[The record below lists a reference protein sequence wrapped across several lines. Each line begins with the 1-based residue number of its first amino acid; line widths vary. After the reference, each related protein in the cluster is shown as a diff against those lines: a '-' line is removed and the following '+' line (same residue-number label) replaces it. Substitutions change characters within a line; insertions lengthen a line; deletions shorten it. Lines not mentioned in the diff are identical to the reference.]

1 MRKKSKIDY
10 EPLAIST
17 NTIEEVTTMPRP
29 HGNKLINRYAHKPS
43 TDLQEIPSFEI
54 DTNLSEDI
62 LNIANGVFSPLTGFL
77 CFDDLD
83 HVVKEKRLAN
93 DIPWTIPILF
103 NPPTTDIKEG
113 DTIRL
118 TNKETGVEALLEIHD
133 MYTYD
138 THMLSQEIF
147 RTTDTAHP
155 GVAHVQSMKNAFV
168 GGDITLLASKSRHF
182 DEYQLTPRETRVL
195 FKEKGWREIVAF
207 QTRNPPHIGHEY
219 VQKTAL
225 TFVDGI
231 FINPIIGKK
240 KSGDFKDEVILASY
254 ETLMKHYYLRDRA
267 VMSILR
273 TSMKYAGPREAI
285 HHAIMR
291 KNFGCTHFIVGRDHA
306 GVGNYYGPY
315 DAHDIFK
322 EFPDLG
328 IIPVFFRSFSLCTKC
343 GSVVNDKI
351 CPHDQQYHINFS
363 GKKIREILLEG
374 KIPPEDMMRKE
385 VAETILTFDHPFV
398 E

>member
-1 MRKKSKIDY
+1 MSK
-10 EPLAIST
+10 
-17 NTIEEVTTMPRP
+17 P
-29 HGNKLINRYAHKPS
+29 HGGKLINRYIKKDQTQLA
-43 TDLQEIPSFEI
+43 EIPEFEVN
-54 DTNLSEDI
+54 TNLSEDI
-62 LNIANGVFSPLTGFL
+62 LNIAKGVFSPLEGFL
-77 CFDDLD
+77 CYNDLENVIND
-83 HVVKEKRLAN
+83 KRLE
-93 DIPWTIPILF
+93 DDTPWTIPILLDF
-103 NPPTTDIKEG
+103 NGDNIKEG
-113 DTIRL
+113 DTVL
-118 TNKETGVEALLEIHD
+118 LSNKENGVKAILDVEEI
-133 MYTYD
+133 YTYD
-138 THMLSQEIF
+138 KKTLAKNIYS
-147 RTTDTAHP
+147 TTDEGHP
-155 GVAHVQSMKNAFV
+155 GVANVSKMKPKLI
-168 GGDITLLASKSRHF
+168 GGKVTLLDSKTREF
-182 DEYQLTPRETRVL
+182 DNYNLSPRETRIL
-195 FKEKGWREIVAF
+195 FKEKGWKEIVAF

-240 KSGDFKDEVILASY
+240 KTGDFRDDVILSSY
-254 ETLMKHYYLRDRA
+254 ETLMKHYYLKDRA

-315 DAHDIFK
+315 DAHEIFS

-328 IIPVFFRSFSLCTKC
+328 IIPVFFRSFSRCTKC

-351 CPHDQQYHINFS
+351 CPHDQKYHINFS
-363 GKKIREILLEG
+363 GKKIREILRDG
-374 KIPPEDMMRKE
+374 KVPPEDMMRKE
-385 VAETILTFDHPFV
+385 VAETILKFDKPFI

>member
-1 MRKKSKIDY
+1 
-10 EPLAIST
+10 
-17 NTIEEVTTMPRP
+17 MPRA
-29 HGNKLINRYAHKPS
+29 HGSKLISRHLKKEP
-43 TDLQEIPSFEI
+43 TDLEEMPAIEINT
-54 DTNLSEDI
+54 DLSEDV
-62 LNIANGVFSPLTGFL
+62 LNIANGVFSPLSGFL
-77 CFDDLD
+77 CYNDLD
-83 HVVKEKRLAN
+83 NVVKEKRLES
-93 DIPWTIPILF
+93 DTPWTIPILLDCDSKVV
-103 NPPTTDIKEG
+103 NEG
-113 DTIRL
+113 DTAL
-118 TNKETGVEALLEIHD
+118 LVNKENGVRALLDVEDI
-133 MYTYD
+133 YTYD
-138 THMLSQEIF
+138 KKTLSQEIYQ
-147 RTTDTAHP
+147 TQDVNHP
-155 GVAHVQSMKNAFV
+155 GVANVNNMKQYII
-168 GGDITLLASKSRHF
+168 GGKISLIDSKEREF
-182 DEYQLTPRETRVL
+182 DNYNLSPKETRFL
-195 FKEKGWREIVAF
+195 FKEKGWKEIVAF

-240 KSGDFKDEVILASY
+240 KVGDFRDEVILSSY
-254 ETLMKHYYLRDRA
+254 ETLMKYYYLKERA

-315 DAHDIFK
+315 DAHDIFS

-328 IIPVFFRSFSLCTKC
+328 IIPVFFRSFSRCTKC

-351 CPHDQQYHINFS
+351 CPHDQKYHINFS
-363 GKKIREILLEG
+363 GTKIREILKNG
-374 KIPPEDMMRKE
+374 DVPSEDIMRKE
-385 VAETILTFDHPFV
+385 VAETILKYDKPFV

>member
-1 MRKKSKIDY
+1 
-10 EPLAIST
+10 
-17 NTIEEVTTMPRP
+17 MPKP
-29 HGNKLINRYAHKPS
+29 HGNKLINRYITKEP
-43 TDLQEIPSFEI
+43 TEFEDIPTYEIN
-54 DTNLSEDI
+54 TNLAEDVM
-62 LNIANGVFSPLTGFL
+62 NIASGVFSPLTGFL
-77 CFDDLD
+77 DYNDL
-83 HVVKEKRLAN
+83 HSVIHHKRLAN
-93 DIPWTIPILF
+93 DTPWTIPILF
-103 NPPTTDIKEG
+103 DCTKDNGINEG
-113 DTIRL
+113 DTIML
-118 TNKETGVEALLEIHD
+118 TNEDTDLKALLDVKDIYQYDKKEIAKEI
-133 MYTYD
+133 YT
-138 THMLSQEIF
+138 
-147 RTTDTAHP
+147 TTDPDHP
-155 GVAHVQSMKNAFV
+155 GVKMLYNMNDYFV
-168 GGDITLLASKSRHF
+168 GGNIILIKKGKRDF
-182 DEYQLTPRETRVL
+182 DEYNLTPRETRIL
-195 FKEKGWREIVAF
+195 FNEKGWKEIVAF

-240 KSGDFKDEVILASY
+240 KPGDFKDEVILKSY
-254 ETLMKHYYLRDRA
+254 ETLMEKYYLKQRS

-322 EFPDLG
+322 EFPDLE
-328 IIPVFFRSFSLCTKC
+328 ITPVFFRSFSRCTKC

-351 CPHDQQYHINFS
+351 CPHDQKYHINFS
-363 GKKIREILLEG
+363 GKKIRELLNNG

-385 VAETILTFDHPFV
+385 VAETILSFDNPFV

>member
-1 MRKKSKIDY
+1 
-10 EPLAIST
+10 
-17 NTIEEVTTMPRP
+17 MPRP
-29 HGNKLINRYAHKPS
+29 HGNRLINRYLTKETTEFEELPS
-43 TDLQEIPSFEI
+43 CEI
-54 DTNLSEDI
+54 DTNLAEDVM
-62 LNIANGVFSPLTGFL
+62 NIASGVFSPLTGFL
-77 CFDDLD
+77 TYNDLHD
-83 HVVKEKRLAN
+83 VVTHKRLSN

-103 NPPTTDIKEG
+103 DYPQKNDIKEG
-113 DTIRL
+113 DTIML
-118 TNKETGVEALLEIHD
+118 TNQETGMKAILDIKEIYSYD
-133 MYTYD
+133 KKTLASEIYT
-138 THMLSQEIF
+138 
-147 RTTDTAHP
+147 TTDTSHP
-155 GVAHVQSMKNAFV
+155 GV
-168 GGDITLLASKSRHF
+168 TLLNKMNGKFIGGNIILINKGKREF
-182 DEYQLTPRETRVL
+182 DQYHLAPRETRVL
-195 FKEKGWREIVAF
+195 FKEKGWTEIVAF

-240 KSGDFKDEVILASY
+240 KPGDFKDEVILKSY
-254 ETLMKHYYLRDRA
+254 ETLMEKYYLKTRS

-306 GVGNYYGPY
+306 GVGTYYGPY

-328 IIPVFFRSFSLCTKC
+328 ITPIFFRSFSRCTKC
-343 GSVVNDKI
+343 DSVVNDKI
-351 CPHDQQYHINFS
+351 CPHDETYHINFS
-363 GKKIREILLEG
+363 GKKIREILKQG
-374 KIPPEDMMRKE
+374 NVPPLDMMRKE
-385 VAETILTFDHPFV
+385 VAETILEFEKPFV

>member
-1 MRKKSKIDY
+1 
-10 EPLAIST
+10 
-17 NTIEEVTTMPRP
+17 MPRA
-29 HGNKLINRYAHKPS
+29 HGNKLISRHLKKE
-43 TDLQEIPSFEI
+43 LQNLDEITKIEI
-54 DTNLSEDI
+54 NANSSEDL
-62 LNIANGVFSPLTGFL
+62 LNIANGVFSPLKGFL
-77 CFDDLD
+77 CYNDLEN
-83 HVVKEKRLAN
+83 VVKEKRLES
-93 DIPWTIPILF
+93 DTPWTIPILL
-103 NPPTTDIKEG
+103 DSDKKDLSEG
-113 DTIRL
+113 DTVL
-118 TNKETGVEALLEIHD
+118 LVDKENGVRALLDIEEI
-133 MYTYD
+133 YTYD
-138 THMLSQEIF
+138 KKNLSQEIYG
-147 RTTDTAHP
+147 TQDEKHP
-155 GVAHVQSMKNAFV
+155 GVANIYKMKQNLV
-168 GGDITLLASKSRHF
+168 GGKISLIDYKSREF
-182 DEYQLTPRETRVL
+182 DDYNLSPRETRVL
-195 FKEKGWREIVAF
+195 FKEKGWKEIVSF

-240 KSGDFKDEVILASY
+240 KVGDFKDEVILSSY
-254 ETLMKHYYLRDRA
+254 EVLMNHYYLKKRA

-315 DAHDIFK
+315 DAHDIFS

-328 IIPVFFRSFSLCTKC
+328 IIPVFFRSFSRCTKC

-351 CPHDQQYHINFS
+351 CPHDQKYHINFS
-363 GKKIREILLEG
+363 GKKIRELLRNGE
-374 KIPPEDMMRKE
+374 IPSEDMMRKE
-385 VAETILTFDHPFV
+385 VAETILKFDKPFV

>member
-1 MRKKSKIDY
+1 MI
-10 EPLAIST
+10 
-17 NTIEEVTTMPRP
+17 RP
-29 HGNKLINRYAHKPS
+29 HGGELIDRHIKKEIVDTS
-43 TDLQEIPSFEI
+43 DLKVIKI
-54 DTNLSEDI
+54 NINLAEDV
-62 LNIANGVFSPLTGFL
+62 LNIANGVFSPLRGFL
-77 CFDDLD
+77 DKNDLQN
-83 HVVKEKRLAN
+83 VINEKRLTT
-93 DIPWTIPILF
+93 DDPWTIPILLDVDK
-103 NPPTTDIKEG
+103 NDIKDIKEG
-113 DTIRL
+113 DTLLL
-118 TNKETGVEALLEIHD
+118 TNDETGVKALLVVSEIYKFD
-133 MYTYD
+133 KKTIATNVY
-138 THMLSQEIF
+138 
-147 RTTDTAHP
+147 RTSDINHP
-155 GVAHVQSMKNAFV
+155 GVANVNNMKEMF
-168 GGDITLLASKSRHF
+168 LAGKISLIDCKTREF
-182 DEYQLTPRETRVL
+182 DKYNLKPKETRFL
-195 FKEKGWREIVAF
+195 FKEKGWQEIVAF

-240 KSGDFKDEVILASY
+240 KVGDFKDEVILESY
-254 ETLMKHYYLRDRA
+254 ETLMKYYYLKQRA

-315 DAHDIFK
+315 DAHDIFN

-328 IIPVFFRSFSLCTKC
+328 IVPLFFRSFSRCTKC

-351 CPHDQQYHINFS
+351 CPHDQKYHINFS
-363 GKKIREILLEG
+363 GKKIREILKSG
-374 KIPPEDMMRKE
+374 KIPSEDMIRKE
-385 VAETILTFDHPFV
+385 VAETILKFKKPFV

>member
-1 MRKKSKIDY
+1 MTTAHGGKLIQRYQK
-10 EPLAIST
+10 T
-17 NTIEEVTTMPRP
+17 NTNT
-29 HGNKLINRYAHKPS
+29 L
-43 TDLQEIPSFEI
+43 TDLPTIEI
-54 DTNLSEDI
+54 TANTAEDL
-62 LNIANGVFSPLTGFL
+62 LNIAYGVFSPLNGFL
-77 CFDDLD
+77 THEELD
-83 HVVKEKRLAN
+83 HILHHKRLPS
-93 DIPWTIPILF
+93 DTPWTIPILLDY
-103 NPPTTDIKEG
+103 NPQEHPHLKEG
-113 DTIRL
+113 DTIL
-118 TNKETGVEALLEIHD
+118 LKNTETKTTATMHIQDLYSYNKKTIA
-133 MYTYD
+133 
-138 THMLSQEIF
+138 QEVY
-147 RTTDTAHP
+147 RTQDIQHP
-155 GVAHVQSMKNAFV
+155 GVKMTYDLKQNFI
-168 GGDITLLASKSRHF
+168 GGPITLIHSEPRAY
-182 DEYQLTPRETRVL
+182 DNYNLTPKETRYL
-195 FKEKGWREIVAF
+195 FKQKGWKEIVAF

-240 KSGDFKDEVILASY
+240 KPGDFTDDVILASY
-254 ETLMKHYYLRDRA
+254 ETLMRHYYLKERS
-267 VMSILR
+267 VMAILR

-315 DAHDIFK
+315 DAHDIFT

-328 IIPVFFRSFSLCTKC
+328 IIPVFFRSFSRCTKC

-351 CPHDQQYHINFS
+351 CPHDQKYHINFS
-363 GKKIREILLEG
+363 GKQIRKLLTEG

-385 VAETILTFDHPFV
+385 VAETILQYDHPFV

>member
-1 MRKKSKIDY
+1 MI
-10 EPLAIST
+10 
-17 NTIEEVTTMPRP
+17 RP
-29 HGNKLINRYAHKPS
+29 HGGELIDRHIKKEIVDTS
-43 TDLQEIPSFEI
+43 DLKVIKI
-54 DTNLSEDI
+54 NINLAEDV
-62 LNIANGVFSPLTGFL
+62 LNIANGVFSPLRGFL
-77 CFDDLD
+77 DKNDLQN
-83 HVVKEKRLAN
+83 VINEKRLTT
-93 DIPWTIPILF
+93 DDPWTIPILLDVDK
-103 NPPTTDIKEG
+103 NDIKDIKEG
-113 DTIRL
+113 DTLLL
-118 TNKETGVEALLEIHD
+118 TNDETDVKALLVVSEIYKFD
-133 MYTYD
+133 KKTIATNVY
-138 THMLSQEIF
+138 
-147 RTTDTAHP
+147 RTSDINHP
-155 GVAHVQSMKNAFV
+155 GVANVNNMKEMF
-168 GGDITLLASKSRHF
+168 LAGKISLIDCKTREF
-182 DEYQLTPRETRVL
+182 DKYNLKPKETRFL
-195 FKEKGWREIVAF
+195 FKEKGWQEIVAF

-240 KSGDFKDEVILASY
+240 KVGDFKDEVILESY
-254 ETLMKHYYLRDRA
+254 ETLMKYYYLKQRA

-315 DAHDIFK
+315 DAHDIFN

-328 IIPVFFRSFSLCTKC
+328 IVPLFFRSFSRCTKC

-351 CPHDQQYHINFS
+351 CPHDQKYHINFS
-363 GKKIREILLEG
+363 GKKIREILKSG
-374 KIPPEDMMRKE
+374 KIPSEDMIRKE
-385 VAETILTFDHPFV
+385 VAETILKFKKPFV

>member
-1 MRKKSKIDY
+1 
-10 EPLAIST
+10 
-17 NTIEEVTTMPRP
+17 MPKP
-29 HGNKLINRYAHKPS
+29 HGNKLINRYITKES
-43 TDLQEIPSFEI
+43 TEFEEMPTYEIN
-54 DTNLSEDI
+54 TNLAEDVM
-62 LNIANGVFSPLTGFL
+62 NIASGVFSPLTGFL
-77 CFDDLD
+77 NYNDLD
-83 HVVKEKRLAN
+83 SVVHHKRLSN
-93 DIPWTIPILF
+93 DTPWTIPILF
-103 NPPTTDIKEG
+103 DLSKKDDVKEG
-113 DTIRL
+113 DTIML
-118 TNKETGVEALLEIHD
+118 TNEETDLKALLDVKEIYKYD
-133 MYTYD
+133 KKTIAEEIYT
-138 THMLSQEIF
+138 
-147 RTTDTAHP
+147 TTDPAHP
-155 GVAHVQSMKNAFV
+155 GVKMLFDMKDQFV
-168 GGDITLLASKSRHF
+168 GGNIILINKGKRKF
-182 DEYQLTPRETRVL
+182 DDYNLTPRETRIL
-195 FKEKGWREIVAF
+195 FNEKGWKEIVAF
-207 QTRNPPHIGHEY
+207 QTRNPPHLGHEY

-240 KSGDFKDEVILASY
+240 KPGDFKDEVILKSY
-254 ETLMKHYYLRDRA
+254 ETLMEKYYLKKRS

-328 IIPVFFRSFSLCTKC
+328 ITPVFFRSFSRCMKC

-351 CPHDQQYHINFS
+351 CPHDQKYHVNFS
-363 GKKIREILLEG
+363 GKKIRALLKEG
-374 KIPPEDMMRKE
+374 EVPSEDMMRKE

>member
-1 MRKKSKIDY
+1 
-10 EPLAIST
+10 
-17 NTIEEVTTMPRP
+17 MPRA
-29 HGNKLINRYAHKPS
+29 HGSKLISRHLKKEP
-43 TDLQEIPSFEI
+43 TDLEEMPVIEINT
-54 DTNLSEDI
+54 DLSEDV
-62 LNIANGVFSPLTGFL
+62 LNIANGVFSPLKGFL
-77 CFDDLD
+77 CYNDLD
-83 HVVKEKRLAN
+83 NVVKEKRLES
-93 DIPWTIPILF
+93 DTPWTIPILLDCDSKVV
-103 NPPTTDIKEG
+103 NEG
-113 DTIRL
+113 DTAL
-118 TNKETGVEALLEIHD
+118 LVNKENGVRALLDVEDI
-133 MYTYD
+133 YTYD
-138 THMLSQEIF
+138 KKTLSQEIYQ
-147 RTTDTAHP
+147 TQDENHP
-155 GVAHVQSMKNAFV
+155 GVANVNNMKQYIL
-168 GGDITLLASKSRHF
+168 GGKISLIDSKEREF
-182 DEYQLTPRETRVL
+182 DNYNLSPKETRFL
-195 FKEKGWREIVAF
+195 FKEKGWKEIVAF

-240 KSGDFKDEVILASY
+240 KVGDFRDEVILSSY
-254 ETLMKHYYLRDRA
+254 ETLMKYYYLKERA

-315 DAHDIFK
+315 DAHDIFS

-328 IIPVFFRSFSLCTKC
+328 IIPIFFRSFSRCTKC

-351 CPHDQQYHINFS
+351 CPHDQKYHINFS
-363 GKKIREILLEG
+363 GTKIREILKNG
-374 KIPPEDMMRKE
+374 DVPSEDIMRKE
-385 VAETILTFDHPFV
+385 VAETILKYDKPFV

>member
-1 MRKKSKIDY
+1 MI
-10 EPLAIST
+10 
-17 NTIEEVTTMPRP
+17 RP
-29 HGNKLINRYAHKPS
+29 HGGELIDRHIKKEIVDTS
-43 TDLQEIPSFEI
+43 DLKEIKI
-54 DTNLSEDI
+54 NINLAEDV
-62 LNIANGVFSPLTGFL
+62 LNIANGVFSPLRGFL
-77 CFDDLD
+77 DKNDLQN
-83 HVVKEKRLAN
+83 VINEKRLTT
-93 DIPWTIPILF
+93 DDPWTIPILLDVDK
-103 NPPTTDIKEG
+103 NDIKDIKEG
-113 DTIRL
+113 DTL
-118 TNKETGVEALLEIHD
+118 LLKNDETGVKALLVVSEIYKFD
-133 MYTYD
+133 KKNIATNVY
-138 THMLSQEIF
+138 
-147 RTTDTAHP
+147 RTSDINHP
-155 GVAHVQSMKNAFV
+155 GVANVNNMKEMF
-168 GGDITLLASKSRHF
+168 LAGKISLIDCKTREF
-182 DEYQLTPRETRVL
+182 DKYNLKPKETRFL
-195 FKEKGWREIVAF
+195 FKEKGWQEIVAF

-240 KSGDFKDEVILASY
+240 KAGDFKDEVILASY
-254 ETLMKHYYLRDRA
+254 ETLMKYYYLKQRA

-315 DAHDIFK
+315 DAHEIFN

-328 IIPVFFRSFSLCTKC
+328 IVPLFFRSFSRCTKC

-351 CPHDQQYHINFS
+351 CPHDQKYHINFS
-363 GKKIREILLEG
+363 GKKIREILKSG
-374 KIPPEDMMRKE
+374 KIPSEDMIRKE
-385 VAETILTFDHPFV
+385 VAETILKFKKPFV

>member
-1 MRKKSKIDY
+1 
-10 EPLAIST
+10 
-17 NTIEEVTTMPRP
+17 MPRA
-29 HGNKLINRYAHKPS
+29 HGSKLISRHLKREPS
-43 TDLQEIPSFEI
+43 DLEEIPTFEI
-54 DTNLSEDI
+54 NTNISEDV
-62 LNIANGVFSPLTGFL
+62 LNIANGVFSPLKGFL
-77 CFDDLD
+77 CYNDLD
-83 HVVKEKRLAN
+83 NVVKEKRLES
-93 DIPWTIPILF
+93 DTPWTIPILLDF
-103 NPPTTDIKEG
+103 YNNGVKEG
-113 DTIRL
+113 DTVL
-118 TNKETGVEALLEIHD
+118 LVNKENGVRALLDIEDI
-133 MYTYD
+133 YTYD
-138 THMLSQEIF
+138 KKTLSQEIYQ
-147 RTTDTAHP
+147 TQDKEHP
-155 GVAHVQSMKNAFV
+155 GVTNVNNMKQNFI
-168 GGDITLLASKSRHF
+168 GGKISLIDSKEREF
-182 DEYQLTPRETRVL
+182 DDYNLSPKETRFL
-195 FKEKGWREIVAF
+195 FKEKGWKEIVAF

-240 KSGDFKDEVILASY
+240 KAGDFRDDVILSSY
-254 ETLMKHYYLRDRA
+254 RTLMKYYYLKERA

-315 DAHDIFK
+315 DAHDIFS

-328 IIPVFFRSFSLCTKC
+328 IIPIFFRSFSRCTKC

-351 CPHDQQYHINFS
+351 CPHDPKYHINFS
-363 GKKIREILLEG
+363 GKKIREILRNGEV
-374 KIPPEDMMRKE
+374 PSEDMMRKE
-385 VAETILTFDHPFV
+385 VAETILKFDKPFV